1 MLIQSF
7 FDTLRLIDR
16 FEDYEQG
23 MAAAHAFCHVYSK
36 DTTLC
41 LTEDFE
47 EIRLSSELPL
57 PVMAKCTMHGLY
69 DKVNIRYRMSTGGCH
84 YSAKLFGTKELPY
97 DCGIL
102 IPCDGGVV
110 TVSDSCSFESSLLLP
125 RGIYRGSISDCGEI
139 ESSPEFPDLLPQV
152 RNYLENIKEN
162 LQIEDYVYLSASDT
176 VPDRLITARYVLVDS
191 SFRSSVQIF
200 ATDSVVVSN
209 GASLMYPSGISG
221 DASRCTVRIEE
232 NAMIEGYVVMTPM
245 SGYSKHV
252 VYAQSESSVLRGLVY
267 VDGKAQL
274 KGIISG
280 AAYVRHPVEVT
291 DKGEVQWSIS
301 GLRQINNEIMAF
313 PNIFGNNYERKLIKD
328 YEEYQS
334 FESGI
339 SGGNY
344 GGISNYD
351 DNLFHFV
358 KSN

>member
-1 MLIQSF
+1 
-7 FDTLRLIDR
+7 
-16 FEDYEQG
+16 
-23 MAAAHAFCHVYSK
+23 
-36 DTTLC
+36 
-41 LTEDFE
+41 
-47 EIRLSSELPL
+47 
-57 PVMAKCTMHGLY
+57 
-69 DKVNIRYRMSTGGCH
+69 
-84 YSAKLFGTKELPY
+84 
-97 DCGIL
+97 
-102 IPCDGGVV
+102 
-110 TVSDSCSFESSLLLP
+110 
-125 RGIYRGSISDCGEI
+125 
-139 ESSPEFPDLLPQV
+139 
-152 RNYLENIKEN
+152 
-162 LQIEDYVYLSASDT
+162 
-176 VPDRLITARYVLVDS
+176 
-191 SFRSSVQIF
+191 
-200 ATDSVVVSN
+200 
-209 GASLMYPSGISG
+209 MYPSGISG
-221 DASRCTVRIEE
+221 DASRCTIRIEE

-291 DKGEVQWSIS
+291 DRGEVQWSIS
-301 GLRQINNEIMAF
+301 GLRQINNDIMAF

-351 DNLFHFV
+351 DNLFHFI